1 MHNVVIHQKT
11 HTHIVK
17 IILVLICIRK
27 IASEVKNNTSVSE
40 CCDEVSLLACSVAAA
55 CYFFSFIANQ
65 YLIAIPTCQF
75 LSNQSVSQI
84 QINPLY

>member
-1 MHNVVIHQKT
+1 MHNVVIHQKKT

-27 IASEVKNNTSVSE
+27 IASEVKNNASVSE

-55 CYFFSFIANQ
+55 CYFSFIANQ
-65 YLIAIPTCQF
+65 YLIAIPTCPF